1 MIAKWDKVIYMPE
14 EGKPYFILFKN
25 SVYNCPRNCVYPQN
39 SMTALLFENPNHIS
53 IKSILYKL
61 KILYMVYNIS
71 GAEN

>member
-1 MIAKWDKVIYMPE
+1 
-14 EGKPYFILFKN
+14 
-25 SVYNCPRNCVYPQN
+25 
-39 SMTALLFENPNHIS
+39 MTALLFENPNHIS